1 MNQLIEFVKK
11 DKTVKDC
18 IIDDLEIHV
27 KNNWFRLVEFG
38 RKNNRIRIYSTHT
51 DIFDVINDFN
61 GKYWLKSRV
70 IEYLEN
76 DRT

>member
-1 MNQLIEFVKK
+1 MMNQLIEFCKK
-11 DKTVKDC
+11 DTTVRNC
-18 IIDDLEIHV
+18 IIDDLEQHL
-27 KNNWFRLVEFG
+27 NHNWFRLVQVQ

-70 IEYLEN
+70 IEN
-76 DRT
+76 

>member
-18 IIDDLEIHV
+18 IIDDLEQHL
-27 KNNWFRLVEFG
+27 NHNWFRLVQVQ
-38 RKNNRIRIYSTHT
+38 RKDNKIRIYSTYT

-61 GKYWLKSRV
+61 GKYWLSHRV

-76 DRT
+76 EN